1 VSSQPPSEPS
11 SVQLSQTQPPQV
23 QSPETVEQA
32 IPHHAA
38 ASVPEMKKA
47 PFPFFRT
54 LAFSVFVAGLSIF
67 FLFVDFQGISTAEGM
82 EQADV
87 ARSFARGDGLST
99 QFLRPIS
106 LAKKVESSES
116 SEIPMTLK
124 SSSHGPLNSP
134 LNAGLLAISGTDY
147 DVDFQYRIFF
157 PDRVFAAGAIALF
170 WDRSDCCSFWCRGFL
185 MAFSRHFRL

>member
-1 VSSQPPSEPS
+1 MKFTEFVSSQPPNEPS
-11 SVQLSQTQPPQV
+11 PVQLSQTQPPQV
-23 QSPETVEQA
+23 QSPEPFGQA

-38 ASVPEMKKA
+38 ASAPEIKKA

-67 FLFVDFQGISTAEGM
+67 FLFVDFKGISTAEGM

-87 ARSFARGDGLST
+87 ARSFARGVGLST

-124 SSSHGPLNSP
+124 SSSHGPLNSHSQCGS
-134 LNAGLLAISGTDY
+134 AG
-147 DVDFQYRIFF
+147 
-157 PDRVFAAGAIALF
+157 
-170 WDRSDCCSFWCRGFL
+170 
-185 MAFSRHFRL
+185 HFRDGLRCGFPIPNFLS

>member
-1 VSSQPPSEPS
+1 MKFTEFVSSQPPNEPS
-11 SVQLSQTQPPQV
+11 PVQLSQTQPPQV
-23 QSPETVEQA
+23 QSPEPFGQA

-38 ASVPEMKKA
+38 ASAPEIKKA

-67 FLFVDFQGISTAEGM
+67 FLFVDFKGISTAEGM

-124 SSSHGPLNSP
+124 SSSHGPLNSHSQCGS
-134 LNAGLLAISGTDY
+134 AG
-147 DVDFQYRIFF
+147 
-157 PDRVFAAGAIALF
+157 
-170 WDRSDCCSFWCRGFL
+170 
-185 MAFSRHFRL
+185 HFRDGLRCGFPIPNFLS